1 MNSVLDCCYFGGI
14 SLFLLCRLPYAFVF
28 SFSVSNR
35 TLYLMQN
42 YRHVCVRQTDS
53 SLVTRILS
61 FPFNQLPLQCK

>member
-1 MNSVLDCCYFGGI
+1 MNAVLDRCYFGGI

-42 YRHVCVRQTDS
+42 YRRVCVRQTDN
-53 SLVTRILS
+53 SLETRILS
-61 FPFNQLPLQCK
+61 FPFNQLPLQYK